1 VSDDARSPVI
11 VLAVESPTA
20 SRVIASVLGRA
31 GYDVT
36 PVRDGVAAVQAATA
50 GPADAVVAFAALPR
64 LSGFALTRLLREDPR
79 TAHLPVLLLTAPGT
93 AAERHW
99 ATLCGADRAL
109 PTDVQAHDL
118 VAAVRA
124 EQAAA
129 PAAASVPAPAGPD
142 ADDVVLTRAAEV
154 LEQALF
160 EMALVAEVTGL
171 SSAGLGAEGAVAGLL
186 AAVARAVDA
195 AFVAVMTP
203 DPPLAL
209 VLVNQPASRMH
220 YRDLLLR
227 LTTDMSAATGER
239 ADAAAVDARA
249 ADPRGLLGADEQ
261 AHLAHYH
268 AVPLTGVGGGYV
280 GHLAVSSSDADFGS
294 GVLRTLTML
303 ADPAGRLVA
312 TVTGKTSR

>member
-50 GPADAVVAFAALPR
+50 GPVDAVVAFAALPR

-109 PTDVQAHDL
+109 PTDVQAHD
-118 VAAVRA
+118 
-124 EQAAA
+124 
-129 PAAASVPAPAGPD
+129 
-142 ADDVVLTRAAEV
+142 
-154 LEQALF
+154 
-160 EMALVAEVTGL
+160 LVAEVTGL